1 MGEVYRARDTTL
13 NRDVALK
20 VLPEAF
26 ASDPDRLARFEREA
40 QVLASLNHPN
50 IAAIYGLEQGRAL
63 VLELVEGPTLADRI
77 VSGPIPLDEALPIA
91 RQIADAL
98 DAAHEH
104 GIIHRD
110 LKPANVKVRSDGTVK
125 VLDFGLAKALEPVAG
140 AAHVSQ
146 SATITSP
153 AMTRLGMVLG
163 TAAYMSPEQARGHP
177 ADKRSDVWA
186 FGCVLYELLAGKRAF
201 EGAEISDTMAA
212 VLRAEPNWASL
223 PSQMPEP
230 ITTLLKR
237 CLDKD
242 HKRRLRDLGDARLEL
257 DDAQRPSGGTASAG
271 ALGQRARL
279 GWLTAVAV
287 LSLVVL
293 ALAATLAA
301 WATRAAPA
309 AAEVR
314 LNIDTPGVSD
324 PSDLASLAVSPDG
337 LNVAFVAAVDGQPH
351 VWVRPLDSVTSR
363 PLPGTAGAYLPFW
376 SADSRSVAFYADGSL
391 KRIDLAGGLVRP
403 LAKAIYGFG
412 GAWNRDGTILLVQ
425 TPDSP
430 ILRTSADGAAPAP
443 VTHIDVKQTSHAQPH
458 FLPDGRHFLYFV
470 QGNPEVRGVYLGE
483 LDGPATRKLFDADSA
498 AVYTSGH
505 VLFVRRARLFAQPFD
520 VSRLEPSGAPFPIA
534 DDVSGS
540 QLAGVSA
547 SAEGVLAFRTGSVSV
562 ERQFVWFDRSGK
574 EIGTVGDA
582 DSEKLFPSASPDLAH
597 VAFFGR
603 VNGNVDIWVLETR
616 RHVLSR
622 FTDHVGVDLGP
633 IWSRDGSRI
642 AFFSARNGDSA
653 LYQKSTTG
661 GGDEELLLQGQA
673 TPYDWSPGDNILLY
687 EQNNDLWALPMRGPD
702 RKPFPVMQT
711 EFEEREGKFSP
722 DGRWLAYVSNS
733 SGPFEVYVQPFP
745 GPGQK
750 IRVSTHGGAQV
761 RWREDGR
768 ELFYIALD
776 GKLMAV
782 PIDLSAN
789 GQSLTPGIPVALFS
803 TRVGHVIGPGASG
816 PEYVVS
822 ADGQRFLMSTLARAD
837 RSGPIRVIVNWKPK
851 P

>member
-1 MGEVYRARDTTL
+1 
-13 NRDVALK
+13 
-20 VLPEAF
+20 
-26 ASDPDRLARFEREA
+26 
-40 QVLASLNHPN
+40 
-50 IAAIYGLEQGRAL
+50 
-63 VLELVEGPTLADRI
+63 
-77 VSGPIPLDEALPIA
+77 
-91 RQIADAL
+91 
-98 DAAHEH
+98 
-104 GIIHRD
+104 
-110 LKPANVKVRSDGTVK
+110 
-125 VLDFGLAKALEPVAG
+125 
-140 AAHVSQ
+140 
-146 SATITSP
+146 
-153 AMTRLGMVLG
+153 
-163 TAAYMSPEQARGHP
+163 
-177 ADKRSDVWA
+177 
-186 FGCVLYELLAGKRAF
+186 
-201 EGAEISDTMAA
+201 
-212 VLRAEPNWASL
+212 
-223 PSQMPEP
+223 
-230 ITTLLKR
+230 
-237 CLDKD
+237 
-242 HKRRLRDLGDARLEL
+242 
-257 DDAQRPSGGTASAG
+257 
-271 ALGQRARL
+271 
-279 GWLTAVAV
+279 
-287 LSLVVL
+287 
-293 ALAATLAA
+293 
-301 WATRAAPA
+301 
-309 AAEVR
+309 
-314 LNIDTPGVSD
+314 
-324 PSDLASLAVSPDG
+324 
-337 LNVAFVAAVDGQPH
+337 
-351 VWVRPLDSVTSR
+351 
-363 PLPGTAGAYLPFW
+363 
-376 SADSRSVAFYADGSL
+376 
-391 KRIDLAGGLVRP
+391 
-403 LAKAIYGFG
+403 
-412 GAWNRDGTILLVQ
+412 
-425 TPDSP
+425 
-430 ILRTSADGAAPAP
+430 
-443 VTHIDVKQTSHAQPH
+443 
-458 FLPDGRHFLYFV
+458 
-470 QGNPEVRGVYLGE
+470 
-483 LDGPATRKLFDADSA
+483 
-498 AVYTSGH
+498 
-505 VLFVRRARLFAQPFD
+505 
-520 VSRLEPSGAPFPIA
+520 
-534 DDVSGS
+534 VSGS

-582 DSEKLFPSASPDLAH
+582 DSEKLFPSASPDLAY

-633 IWSRDGSRI
+633 VWSRDGSRI

-661 GGDEELLLQGQA
+661 GGNEELLLQGQA

-702 RKPFPVMQT
+702 RKPFSVMQT

-750 IRVSTHGGAQV
+750 ILISTHGGAQV

-789 GQSLTPGIPVALFS
+789 GQSLTPGIPVVLFS